1 MFLANIC
8 YGSVKGECRKGWEG
22 MFMGGREW
30 MPSENKSVFFNF
42 KEAMSRGR
50 SESHPCIYNA
60 LTAQW
65 NRWAPKCPELT
76 GPVRAPGLCRP
87 HPASSLS
94 CSVAFASE
102 SDLEGGG
109 WDGPQ
114 FLRRADQV
122 AELLLQEKGRLREN
136 SLGVFNPLKSFYLT
150 FKWIVP
156 ERIAR
161 ITSQILTYIMTFETS
176 DCFSTR
182 EQSPL

>member
-76 GPVRAPGLCRP
+76 GPVRAPGPCRP

-94 CSVAFASE
+94 LLSGVCQWE
-102 SDLEGGG
+102 WLRG
-109 WDGPQ
+109 WRLGWATVPAKSRSSCWAAPPGERKTKGK
-114 FLRRADQV
+114 FLRCLQSLE
-122 AELLLQEKGRLREN
+122 ELLLDIQMDCSREN
-136 SLGVFNPLKSFYLT
+136 S
-150 FKWIVP
+150 
-156 ERIAR
+156 
-161 ITSQILTYIMTFETS
+161 
-176 DCFSTR
+176 
-182 EQSPL
+182 